1 MNDKVKAVAG
11 PIVLATDAS
20 VGPDRVASGYL
31 ATTGHTGLRAH
42 LYPKHLVRPRS
53 RVVVT
58 ELRAVYWGLKAV
70 LHTHPGRP
78 IEIRVDNL
86 QALRHLHSWQQG
98 GTDIPEGYDTHLRSQ
113 GRQPSLVKLQLIAE
127 YTPHLTFVHEK
138 AHAGHPLNEAADSW
152 PSLACG
158 ACAAPSRA
166 PNSRVW
172 SRCGLQAPSPPG
184 PPDAHSSFTSHAHP
198 QGASTSPGGT
208 MSQQQYP
215 QQPQPGWGGPQQ
227 PGYGTPP
234 FQPQPPKKSKAGKI
248 VGFGCLGVVALFVL
262 IGIAAAAG
270 GGNGDSTDTG
280 AKDKAVAAGRTPES
294 DKAEA
299 TPAQKTKTQAE
310 QFKACVAKSGTAT
323 EKKAVQHV
331 TKVTGADK
339 RNDILDAAE
348 VYTDFS
354 GGLMSDSQGDAK
366 LIASAFT
373 SCYESKNGLVSVYG
387 QDGDLVANANY

>member
-1 MNDKVKAVAG
+1 
-11 PIVLATDAS
+11 
-20 VGPDRVASGYL
+20 
-31 ATTGHTGLRAH
+31 
-42 LYPKHLVRPRS
+42 
-53 RVVVT
+53 
-58 ELRAVYWGLKAV
+58 
-70 LHTHPGRP
+70 
-78 IEIRVDNL
+78 
-86 QALRHLHSWQQG
+86 
-98 GTDIPEGYDTHLRSQ
+98 
-113 GRQPSLVKLQLIAE
+113 
-127 YTPHLTFVHEK
+127 
-138 AHAGHPLNEAADSW
+138 
-152 PSLACG
+152 
-158 ACAAPSRA
+158 
-166 PNSRVW
+166 
-172 SRCGLQAPSPPG
+172 
-184 PPDAHSSFTSHAHP
+184 
-198 QGASTSPGGT
+198 

-215 QQPQPGWGGPQQ
+215 QQPQPGWVGPQQ

-280 AKDKAVAAGRTPES
+280 AKDKAVTAGRTPES

-299 TPAQKTKTQAE
+299 TPTQKTKTQAE

-387 QDGDLVANANY
+387 QDGDLIANANY

>member
-1 MNDKVKAVAG
+1 
-11 PIVLATDAS
+11 
-20 VGPDRVASGYL
+20 
-31 ATTGHTGLRAH
+31 
-42 LYPKHLVRPRS
+42 
-53 RVVVT
+53 
-58 ELRAVYWGLKAV
+58 
-70 LHTHPGRP
+70 
-78 IEIRVDNL
+78 
-86 QALRHLHSWQQG
+86 
-98 GTDIPEGYDTHLRSQ
+98 
-113 GRQPSLVKLQLIAE
+113 
-127 YTPHLTFVHEK
+127 
-138 AHAGHPLNEAADSW
+138 
-152 PSLACG
+152 
-158 ACAAPSRA
+158 
-166 PNSRVW
+166 
-172 SRCGLQAPSPPG
+172 
-184 PPDAHSSFTSHAHP
+184 
-198 QGASTSPGGT
+198 

-227 PGYGTPP
+227 QGYGTPP

-262 IGIAAAAG
+262 IGIVAAAG
-270 GGNGDSTDTG
+270 GGNGDSADTG

-339 RNDILDAAE
+339 RNDILDSAE
-348 VYTDFS
+348 VYTDFT
-354 GGLMSDSQGDAK
+354 GGLISDNQGDAK

-387 QDGDLVANANY
+387 QDGDLIANANY

>member
-1 MNDKVKAVAG
+1 
-11 PIVLATDAS
+11 
-20 VGPDRVASGYL
+20 
-31 ATTGHTGLRAH
+31 
-42 LYPKHLVRPRS
+42 
-53 RVVVT
+53 
-58 ELRAVYWGLKAV
+58 
-70 LHTHPGRP
+70 
-78 IEIRVDNL
+78 
-86 QALRHLHSWQQG
+86 
-98 GTDIPEGYDTHLRSQ
+98 
-113 GRQPSLVKLQLIAE
+113 
-127 YTPHLTFVHEK
+127 
-138 AHAGHPLNEAADSW
+138 
-152 PSLACG
+152 
-158 ACAAPSRA
+158 
-166 PNSRVW
+166 
-172 SRCGLQAPSPPG
+172 
-184 PPDAHSSFTSHAHP
+184 
-198 QGASTSPGGT
+198 

-227 PGYGTPP
+227 QGYGAPP

-248 VGFGCLGVVALFVL
+248 FGFGCLGVVALFVL

-270 GGNGDSTDTG
+270 GGNGDPTDTG

-339 RNDILDAAE
+339 RNDILDSAE
-348 VYTDFS
+348 VYTDFT
-354 GGLMSDSQGDAK
+354 GGLMSDNQGDAK

-387 QDGDLVANANY
+387 QDGDLIANANY